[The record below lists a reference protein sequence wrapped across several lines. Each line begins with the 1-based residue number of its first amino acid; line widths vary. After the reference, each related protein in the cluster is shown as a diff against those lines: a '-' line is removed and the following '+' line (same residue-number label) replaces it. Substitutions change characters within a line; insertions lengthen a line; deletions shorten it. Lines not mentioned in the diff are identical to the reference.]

1 MLDKNDKDMKRFA
14 GVQRIIV
21 FSIMIVALVVV
32 AGNFLPQ
39 VGNDTDV
46 GVSILEPA
54 TEVRNEDS
62 SLFGNIKITAD
73 DGFSLEYAQVLI
85 NGIAFGN
92 FKDGEILIRV
102 YPGDVISIDGSAYQR
117 ELGFHVTSV
126 SSNISKDY
134 VSTSLTTNGDIVDVG
149 IIVFK

>member
-1 MLDKNDKDMKRFA
+1 MLHKNDKNMKRFA

-32 AGNFLPQ
+32 ATNFLPQ
-39 VGNDTDV
+39 NNEEAGV

-54 TEVRNEDS
+54 VDVRNEDS

-85 NGIAFGN
+85 NGISFGD
-92 FKDGEILIRV
+92 FKDGEVLVRV
-102 YPGDVISIDGSAYQR
+102 YPGDVVSIDGSAYKR

-134 VSTSLTTNGDIVDVG
+134 VSTSLTTNGNIVDVG

>member
-1 MLDKNDKDMKRFA
+1 MADKNDKNMKRFA

-32 AGNFLPQ
+32 ATNFLPQ
-39 VGNDTDV
+39 NNEEAGV

-54 TEVRNEDS
+54 VDVRNEDS

-85 NGIAFGN
+85 NGISFGD
-92 FKDGEILIRV
+92 FRDGEVLVRV
-102 YPGDVISIDGSAYQR
+102 YPGDVVSIDGSAYKR
-117 ELGFHVTSV
+117 ELGFHITSV

-134 VSTSLTTNGDIVDVG
+134 VSTSLTTNGNIVDVG

>member
-32 AGNFLPQ
+32 AANFLPQ

-54 TEVRNEDS
+54 TEVRKEDS

-73 DGFSLEYAQVLI
+73 YVF
-85 NGIAFGN
+85 
-92 FKDGEILIRV
+92 IL
-102 YPGDVISIDGSAYQR
+102 
-117 ELGFHVTSV
+117 
-126 SSNISKDY
+126 
-134 VSTSLTTNGDIVDVG
+134 
-149 IIVFK
+149 

>member
-1 MLDKNDKDMKRFA
+1 MADKNDKNMKRFA

-32 AGNFLPQ
+32 ATNFLPQ
-39 VGNDTDV
+39 NNEEAGV

-54 TEVRNEDS
+54 VDVRNEDS

-85 NGIAFGN
+85 NGISFGD
-92 FKDGEILIRV
+92 FKDGEVLVRV
-102 YPGDVISIDGSAYQR
+102 YPGDVVSIDGSAYKR

-134 VSTSLTTNGDIVDVG
+134 VSTSLTTNGNIVDVG

>member
-1 MLDKNDKDMKRFA
+1 MADKNDKNMKRFA

-21 FSIMIVALVVV
+21 FSIMIGALVVV
-32 AGNFLPQ
+32 ATNFLPHNNEEA
-39 VGNDTDV
+39 GV

-54 TEVRNEDS
+54 VDVRNEDS

-85 NGIAFGN
+85 NGISFGD
-92 FKDGEILIRV
+92 FKDGEVLVRV
-102 YPGDVISIDGSAYQR
+102 YPGDVVSIDGSAYKR

-134 VSTSLTTNGDIVDVG
+134 VSTSLTTNGNIVDVG

>member
-1 MLDKNDKDMKRFA
+1 MADKNDKNMKRFA

-32 AGNFLPQ
+32 ATNFLPQ
-39 VGNDTDV
+39 SNEEAGV

-54 TEVRNEDS
+54 LDVRNEDS

-85 NGIAFGN
+85 NGISFGN
-92 FKDGEILIRV
+92 FKDGEVLV
-102 YPGDVISIDGSAYQR
+102 M
-117 ELGFHVTSV
+117 L
-126 SSNISKDY
+126 NIP
-134 VSTSLTTNGDIVDVG
+134 
-149 IIVFK
+149 

>member
-1 MLDKNDKDMKRFA
+1 MADKNDKNMKRFA

-32 AGNFLPQ
+32 ATNFLPQ
-39 VGNDTDV
+39 NNEEAGV

-54 TEVRNEDS
+54 VDVRNEDS

-85 NGIAFGN
+85 NGISFGN
-92 FKDGEILIRV
+92 FKDGEVLVRV
-102 YPGDVISIDGSAYQR
+102 YPGDVVSIDGSAYKR

-134 VSTSLTTNGDIVDVG
+134 VSTSLTTNGNIVDVG

>member
-1 MLDKNDKDMKRFA
+1 MADTNDKNMKRFA

-32 AGNFLPQ
+32 ATNFLPQ
-39 VGNDTDV
+39 NNEEAGV

-54 TEVRNEDS
+54 VDVRNEDS

-85 NGIAFGN
+85 NGISFGN
-92 FKDGEILIRV
+92 FKDGEVLVRV
-102 YPGDVISIDGSAYQR
+102 YPGDVVSIDGSAYKR

-134 VSTSLTTNGDIVDVG
+134 VSTSLTTNGNIVDVG

>member
-1 MLDKNDKDMKRFA
+1 MLHKNDKNMKRFA

-32 AGNFLPQ
+32 ATNFLPQ
-39 VGNDTDV
+39 SNEEAGV

-54 TEVRNEDS
+54 LDVRNEDS

-85 NGIAFGN
+85 NGISFGN
-92 FKDGEILIRV
+92 FKDGEVLVRV
-102 YPGDVISIDGSAYQR
+102 YPGDVVSIDGSAYKR

-134 VSTSLTTNGDIVDVG
+134 VSTSLTTNGNIVDVG

>member
-1 MLDKNDKDMKRFA
+1 MADKNDKNMKRFA

-32 AGNFLPQ
+32 ATNFLPQ
-39 VGNDTDV
+39 SNEEAGV
-46 GVSILEPA
+46 GVSILEPVVD
-54 TEVRNEDS
+54 VRNEDS

-85 NGIAFGN
+85 NGISFGN
-92 FKDGEILIRV
+92 FKDGEVLVRV
-102 YPGDVISIDGSAYQR
+102 YPGDVVSIDGSAYKR

-134 VSTSLTTNGDIVDVG
+134 VSTSLTTNGNIVDVG

>member
-1 MLDKNDKDMKRFA
+1 MADKNDKNMKRFA

-32 AGNFLPQ
+32 ATNFLPQ
-39 VGNDTDV
+39 NNEEAGV

-54 TEVRNEDS
+54 VDVRNEDS

-85 NGIAFGN
+85 NGISFGD
-92 FKDGEILIRV
+92 FKDGEVLVRV
-102 YPGDVISIDGSAYQR
+102 YPGDVVSIDGSAYKR
-117 ELGFHVTSV
+117 ELGFHITSV

-134 VSTSLTTNGDIVDVG
+134 VSTSLTTNGNIVDVG